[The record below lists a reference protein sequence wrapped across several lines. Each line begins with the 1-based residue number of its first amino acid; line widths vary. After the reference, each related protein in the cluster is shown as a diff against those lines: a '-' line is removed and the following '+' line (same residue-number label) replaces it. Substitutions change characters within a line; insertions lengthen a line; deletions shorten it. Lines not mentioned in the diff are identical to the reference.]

1 MQKLHIFCQT
11 GGMTVKDDTRPKTA
25 SGRRKKLGLFDPT
38 LDYGLLPS
46 LTGFA
51 LRRAS
56 ILDFSGF
63 GDAVGD
69 RSITPL
75 RYSLLEVV
83 GANPGLQQVQLAEIL
98 GLSKPAATI
107 TIDFWQAR
115 KCLARRKDARDRRS
129 YGIYLTAAGE
139 EKLRELQVLIVKHDR
154 EFTSSLST
162 EELALLNSF
171 LRRLYGE

>member
-1 MQKLHIFCQT
+1 
-11 GGMTVKDDTRPKTA
+11 MTVEKDAIPGVTSA
-25 SGRRKKLGLFDPT
+25 RRKKLSLFDPT

-69 RSITPL
+69 RAVTPL

-107 TIDFWQAR
+107 TIDFWQSR
-115 KCLARRKDARDRRS
+115 DCLARRKDTRDRRS
-129 YGIYLTAAGE
+129 HGIYLTSVGE
-139 EKLRELQVLIVKHDR
+139 EKLRELQALILEHDAALTR
-154 EFTSSLST
+154 SLSP
-162 EELALLNSF
+162 EELVQLNSL